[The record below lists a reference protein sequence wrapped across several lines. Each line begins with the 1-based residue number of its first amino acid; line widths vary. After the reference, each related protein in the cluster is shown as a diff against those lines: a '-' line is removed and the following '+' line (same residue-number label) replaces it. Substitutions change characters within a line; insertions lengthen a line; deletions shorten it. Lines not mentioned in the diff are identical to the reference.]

1 MGYSYVDVEAIEP
14 RGPGDAVR
22 FVRRELGATAFGI
35 NHFTLP
41 PGTAGREHDE
51 SASGQEEV
59 MIVLEGSGVLKIDGG
74 ELELRPGRFVRID
87 PETTRVPVAGENG
100 LVIVTVGSPRREP
113 YVARGPF

>member
-1 MGYSYVDVEAIEP
+1 MGYSYVDLENIEP
-14 RGPGDAVR
+14 SGPGDAVR
-22 FVRRELGATAFGI
+22 FVRRELGAAAFGI

-41 PGTAGREHDE
+41 PGTTGREHDE

-59 MIVLEGSGVLKIDGG
+59 MIVLEGSGVLRTDDG

-87 PETTRVPVAGENG
+87 PETTRVAVAGENG
-100 LVIVTVGSPRREP
+100 LVMVTVGAPRDEP